1 MALQSTQPPRSDN
14 AAVKSKVAQYLLLNK
29 EIADRKAMQDN
40 LKQELEPYLQE
51 AETNARGSH
60 VIPFSDVLEVNGK
73 RYASLQKTRKES
85 KVLNEQR
92 VIDFLMERANSDDEY
107 WAGWDDLVSNS
118 GVIVTVQHVDQD
130 VLWDLFVQD
139 LITQEELDSFFDV
152 TVSWSFNPTKE

>member
-1 MALQSTQPPRSDN
+1 MALLPTRSDN
-14 AAVKSKVAQYLLLNK
+14 AAVKSKVAQYLLLNR

-40 LKQELEPYLQE
+40 LKAELEPYLQE

-92 VIDFLMERANSDDEY
+92 VIDFLNQKAVDASPDGRPFPDSKWY
-107 WAGWDDLVSNS
+107 SP
-118 GVIVTVQHVDQD
+118 IVTVQHVNQD